1 MSEAKNNFKA
11 VLAAFTQTDNEE
23 TRVPVMVT
31 NPPAVRDFFRYSKIL
46 RTVIKQVTSQDGHVT
61 EEQKNT
67 LAMLAG
73 DTGCEGIM
81 EVTYVSV
88 NERKILLDFIL
99 IPAEAKNDEHL
110 LISLIL
116 LPLSG
121 ELCVNFSAETTLAH
135 GEEVHPDEVYLD
147 AITALLGVVGLD
159 VEEFFSAD
167 TPEEIR
173 NRIYQ
178 EVLMI
183 VSDFLDNAGREWRE
197 GIALRNGEFV
207 RSGIERSYPVQSNL
221 AASLLVMAE
230 ILADESSLLMVEDI
244 KNLQRGEDE
253 SDANNYGGEEDPDDN
268 PVDDGDEEGFG
279 LVEARAR
286 NIKLH

>member
-46 RTVIKQVTSQDGHVT
+46 RATVKQVTSQDGQVT

-73 DTGCEGIM
+73 DAGCEGIM

-135 GEEVHPDEVYLD
+135 GDEVHPDEVYLD
-147 AITALLGVVGLD
+147 AVTALLGAVGLD

-197 GIALRNGEFV
+197 GIALRNGKFV

-244 KNLQRGEDE
+244 KNLQRVEDE
-253 SDANNYGGEEDPDDN
+253 SDADTYCEEEPDDN

>member
-46 RTVIKQVTSQDGHVT
+46 RTVIKQVTSQDGQVT

-73 DTGCEGIM
+73 DAGCEGIM

-135 GEEVHPDEVYLD
+135 GDEVHPDEVYLD
-147 AITALLGVVGLD
+147 AVTALLGIVGLD

-178 EVLMI
+178 EVLML

-197 GIALRNGEFV
+197 GVTLRNGEFV
-207 RSGIERSYPVQSNL
+207 RSGIERSYPVQANL

-230 ILADESSLLMVEDI
+230 ILADESSLLMVEAM
-244 KNLQRGEDE
+244 KNLQRENDE
-253 SDANNYGGEEDPDDN
+253 SEADTYGGEDPDDN
-268 PVDDGDEEGFG
+268 PIDDGDEEGFG
-279 LVEARAR
+279 LIEARAR

>member
-46 RTVIKQVTSQDGHVT
+46 RTVIKQVTSQDGQVT

-73 DTGCEGIM
+73 DAGCEGIM

-88 NERKILLDFIL
+88 NERRILLDFIL

-135 GEEVHPDEVYLD
+135 GDEVHPDEVYLD
-147 AITALLGVVGLD
+147 AVTALLGVVGLD

-197 GIALRNGEFV
+197 GVTLRNGEFV
-207 RSGIERSYPVQSNL
+207 RSGIERSYPVQANL

-230 ILADESSLLMVEDI
+230 ILADESSMLMVEAI

-253 SDANNYGGEEDPDDN
+253 SDDDTYEDPEDN

-279 LVEARAR
+279 LIEARAR